1 MKNKI
6 LLLLSLVFALFMFPV
21 MVNAEN
27 SIYFDADEINIAPGK
42 TKKVDIIVDS
52 EADFSK
58 VNMSMITTSEFVNFQ
73 SVNFNEA
80 FTRKT
85 SGSAYELTSQI
96 PQKSGTVIGSIT
108 IKASDNAPLGSNGYI
123 RISKAVLTSSKNIN
137 LANAQLKVNISNEK
151 SSNNNLSSISS
162 QLINLDFSKENQKYN
177 VDVENTVKELDLVAT
192 PEDQSATV
200 KISNQKLEVG
210 KNVINVT
217 VKAEN
222 NEEKIYEITVNRK
235 SLSGAK
241 KESTKTTSSDENK
254 KSNSKE
260 GKGSWFIIL
269 VFLVGVLVIDLLYI
283 KKKK

>member
-27 SIYFDADEINIAPGK
+27 RIYFDVDEINIAPGK

-162 QLINLDFSKENQKYN
+162 ELINIDFSKENQKYN

-192 PEDQSATV
+192 PEDSSATV

-241 KESTKTTSSDENK
+241 KESTKITSSEENK
-254 KSNSKE
+254 KSNGKE

>member
-21 MVNAEN
+21 IVNAEN
-27 SIYFDADEINIAPGK
+27 RIYFDVDEINMAPGK
-42 TKKVDIIVDS
+42 TKRVDIIVDS
-52 EADFSK
+52 DTDFTK
-58 VNMSMITTSEFVNFQ
+58 INMSMITTSEFVNFQ
-73 SVNFNEA
+73 SVNFNEVFA
-80 FTRKT
+80 RKT

-123 RISKAVLTSSKNIN
+123 RISKAQLISSKNIN
-137 LANAQLKVNISNEK
+137 LSNAQIKVNISNEK

-162 QLINLDFSKENQKYN
+162 ELINLDFFKEKQKYN

-200 KISNQKLEVG
+200 KISDQTLKVG
-210 KNVINVT
+210 KNVINIT

-222 NEEKIYEITVNRK
+222 NEQKIYEITVNRK
-235 SLSGAK
+235 SLANAK
-241 KESTKTTSSDENK
+241 KENKKTSSVNK
-254 KSNSKE
+254 SEKSSSKE
-260 GKGSWFIIL
+260 GKAKWFVILFSLIGIL
-269 VFLVGVLVIDLLYI
+269 VADLLYMR
-283 KKKK
+283 KEK